1 MTMRENS
8 DMLFWC
14 FCWNDAMRS
23 PEQRFD
29 VFCSHHRWGGGGWV
43 GGSQSLVPVGQK
55 VVVVCYVDDNKKE
68 KKQKILSHAQ
78 ERKRRCVRISG
89 VLGGGDG
96 RRVVVSVKLTGNL
109 NLAGPG
115 LREVVVLCHYACG
128 LYCLQ

>member
-1 MTMRENS
+1 MKTPICFFGVFVGMMQCVAPNS
-8 DMLFWC
+8 VSMF
-14 FCWNDAMRS
+14 
-23 PEQRFD
+23 
-29 VFCSHHRWGGGGWV
+29 FCSHHRWGGGGWV

-115 LREVVVLCHYACG
+115 LREVVVLCHYA
-128 LYCLQ
+128 